1 MNREVSIAMKMN
13 VVKYFMFDA
22 GKSLKRNKTLSLAS
36 MATVAAALF
45 VFGIF
50 IMGLL
55 TINSSLD
62 QMGSDLQS
70 KIILKDDIT
79 KEQDK
84 KITDTLEA
92 TAGVIKVQYEDK
104 NTALQNTKEMLGD
117 GSEELLKGFEEDNP
131 MPASY
136 IVTVAEPKYITD
148 VTENL
153 KSLDGVEQVKDVRE
167 IANTLQKIMNSVK
180 YIGLA
185 IFFVLFVV
193 SLFLIGNTI
202 KLTVFSRRREIGIM
216 KYVGATDWFIRW
228 PFIIEGIIIGIAGS
242 ILATLVLFIAYN
254 ILFTKIA
261 ATITI
266 FKLIHP
272 TYILTTMLWQFVLA
286 GTAIGVIGSVISIR
300 KFLKV

>member
-36 MATVAAALF
+36 IATVAAALF

-92 TAGVIKVQYEDK
+92 TPGVVKVEYEDK
-104 NTALQNTKEMLGD
+104 NTALENTKEMLGD
-117 GSEELLKGFEEDNP
+117 GSEELLKGFEDDNP

-136 IVTVAEPKYITD
+136 IVTVAEPKYITN

-185 IFFVLFVV
+185 IFIVLFVV

-242 ILATLVLFIAYN
+242 ILAALVLFIAYN

-272 TYILTTMLWQFVLA
+272 TYILTAMLWQFVLA
-286 GTAIGVIGSVISIR
+286 GAAIGVIGSVISIR